1 MTLHQIISL
10 SLVDPKKTSSVIVLV
25 MVTWLVYHVLFQLVS
40 HVVLCLC
47 FLSLCAKIF
56 PRPHMLGCTNAAK
69 RPPHSRPT
77 RRRASDAAAC
87 ASVPHPVFFFRFP
100 TRADSGRFAP
110 TQAVSVRIGR
120 NRRFRPKF
128 KKKCETHRLTSHV
141 SAQLLLLSSLCAP
154 PAPRL
159 HRLITDKFCF

>member
-40 HVVLCLC
+40 HVFC
-47 FLSLCAKIF
+47 FFGSSSSRLSLCAKIF

-87 ASVPHPVFFFRFP
+87 ASVPHPVFFFSFP
-100 TRADSGRFAP
+100 DSRRLGPICSDSGCIGPYRAKPPIRAEIQKKVRNAP
-110 TQAVSVRIGR
+110 SNVS
-120 NRRFRPKF
+120 
-128 KKKCETHRLTSHV
+128 RLS
-141 SAQLLLLSSLCAP
+141 SAPLTLVSLCASSSTP
-154 PAPRL
+154 PPF
-159 HRLITDKFCF
+159 DN